1 MICKLC
7 DSLPSGLPLETVIS
21 FSLLAYLRLVY
32 SFLLNI
38 EEIQKNTCNNRS
50 RFWFIESTQKMRAFS
65 CAPKTYY
72 ASFYVSIYSTVLTFK
87 EVLCIIWSFVG
98 LHAFLLKM
106 LFFSCELRVIGGDFK
121 KTHKLNFPHQT
132 HWALGL
138 GQKYF
143 KNIPKVILIC
153 VTDLNS
159 GALEGSYYDFFP
171 PNCSNI

>member
-32 SFLLNI
+32 SFLLKI

-72 ASFYVSIYSTVLTFK
+72 ASFYVGI
-87 EVLCIIWSFVG
+87 
-98 LHAFLLKM
+98 
-106 LFFSCELRVIGGDFK
+106 
-121 KTHKLNFPHQT
+121 
-132 HWALGL
+132 
-138 GQKYF
+138 
-143 KNIPKVILIC
+143 
-153 VTDLNS
+153 
-159 GALEGSYYDFFP
+159 
-171 PNCSNI
+171 